1 MDIENTEERNEINV
15 ENTNKEKEKS
25 EKRISKP
32 NSENKSVL
40 IKLIGLGLLV
50 VLLIS
55 VIAVVIVKNAN
66 RSDGTLSDA
75 DLIYPTSA
83 DSVVDLASFPSGV
96 VLLTSNAIEYVDQ
109 YGNLINAN
117 EHKYANPVMVTAGK
131 NLLLFDRG
139 GSSLKI
145 EKDSVKYKE
154 AQFESAVSCADI
166 TSKGTYAYV
175 LNADGGYQS
184 HLFVY
189 SYKGKLLFEW
199 GGSEYVLDVTL
210 SPNGKYAAISVLSVS
225 NAESL
230 SKVILFNFN
239 KNEPVYNV
247 EYPGET
253 VYDIEFVSS
262 RNVAVLTQSGSYL
275 LTYAGDST
283 QLNHYAANEL
293 NHSALY
299 KSGIGVTAI
308 NHYGNTNNALVY
320 YLDKGCKKSFEID
333 FQNSILMITASES
346 HAAIVFADEIKVI
359 GSGGLQTGT
368 VVLPETCIH
377 CVISGRRLYVLSASG
392 LFSFSLHETN
402 GE

>member
-1 MDIENTEERNEINV
+1 MDIENTEDKTETTE
-15 ENTNKEKEKS
+15 TKEKEKKT
-25 EKRISKP
+25 EKKITLPTASG
-32 NSENKSVL
+32 KSALV
-40 IKLIGLGLLV
+40 KLIGLGVLV
-50 VLLIS
+50 VILIA
-55 VIAVVIVKNAN
+55 VIAVFIVNNA
-66 RSDGTLSDA
+66 RKSYDVLSDA
-75 DLIYPTSA
+75 DLIYPRTA
-83 DSVVDLASFPSGV
+83 DSVVDLAPFTSGA

-117 EHKYANPVMVTAGK
+117 EHKFANPVMITAGK

-139 GSSLKI
+139 GSGLKI

-154 AQFESAVSCADI
+154 AQFDSAVSCADI

-184 HLFVY
+184 HLYVY
-189 SYKGKLLFEW
+189 SYKGKKLFEW
-199 GGSEYVLDVTL
+199 GGSEYVLDVAL
-210 SPNGKYAAISVLSVS
+210 SPNGNHAAVSVLSVS

-230 SKVILFNFN
+230 CKVIYFNFN
-239 KNEPVYNV
+239 KNEPIFTV

-262 RNVAVLTQSGSYL
+262 KNVAVLTQSGSYL
-275 LTYAGDST
+275 LNSSGASS

-299 KSGIGVTAI
+299 KCGVGVTAI

-320 YLDKGCKKSFEID
+320 YLDKGCKKTYEDHYQS
-333 FQNSILMITASES
+333 SILMVTASES
-346 HAAIVFADEIKVI
+346 HAAVVFADEIKVL
-359 GSGGLQTGT
+359 GSGDSVTGT
-368 VVLPETCIH
+368 VKLPETCIH

-392 LFSFSLHETN
+392 LYSFSIHETS

>member
-1 MDIENTEERNEINV
+1 MDIENTEDRTEQREQEEKNRRTERRI
-15 ENTNKEKEKS
+15 TFPAASGKS
-25 EKRISKP
+25 A
-32 NSENKSVL
+32 L
-40 IKLIGLGLLV
+40 IKLIGLGVLV
-50 VLLIS
+50 VILIA
-55 VIAVVIVKNAN
+55 VIAVVIAN
-66 RSDGTLSDA
+66 NKGKSDGVLSDA
-75 DLIYPTSA
+75 DLIYPRTA
-83 DSVVDLASFPSGV
+83 ESVVDVAPFTSGV

-117 EHKYANPVMVTAGK
+117 EHKFANPVMITADK

-139 GSSLKI
+139 GSGLKI

-184 HLFVY
+184 HLYVY

-199 GGSEYVLDVTL
+199 GGSEYVLDVAL
-210 SPNGKYAAISVLSVS
+210 SPNGKYAAISVLSVN

-230 SKVILFNFN
+230 CKVVYFNFN
-239 KNEPVYNV
+239 KNEPVYSV

-262 RNVAVLTQSGSYL
+262 RNVAVLTQRGSYL
-275 LTYAGDST
+275 INRSGESS

-293 NHSALY
+293 NHSALF
-299 KSGIGVTAI
+299 KSGVGVTAI

-320 YLDKGCKKSFEID
+320 YLDKGCKKTYED
-333 FQNSILMITASES
+333 HYENSILMVTASES
-346 HAAIVFADEIKVI
+346 HSAVVFADEIIVL
-359 GSGGLQTGT
+359 GSGGSATGT
-368 VVLPETCIH
+368 VMLPETCIH

-392 LFSFSLHETN
+392 LYSFSIHETS